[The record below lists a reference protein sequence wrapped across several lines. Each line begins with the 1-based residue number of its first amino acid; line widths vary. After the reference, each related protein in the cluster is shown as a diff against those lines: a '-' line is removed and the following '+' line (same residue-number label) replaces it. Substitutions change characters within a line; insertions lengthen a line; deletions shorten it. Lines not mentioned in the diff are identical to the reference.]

1 MEMAGRM
8 KAVPQKSESAAEDR
22 QPPLLDLSDA
32 AVKELIRKAKQR
44 GYVVH
49 EQITAL
55 LATEEVNSEQIETIL
70 AKFSEMGIN
79 VVESKDARPEE
90 DKAAEDDDEEDAESE
105 NALVEVGQQK
115 VPAKSAA
122 KEPAERTDDPVRM
135 YLREMASMQLLSREG
150 EVAIAKRIEAGREAM
165 IAGLCES
172 PLTFQA
178 ITIWQGELNDG
189 KVLLR
194 DIIDL
199 DATYAGPDAKAV
211 PAAATVPDGQ
221 TIPADAVT
229 VRPEQPAWRR
239 PSTPPASE
247 GADGGEVSEAGEN
260 GLDDDED
267 KENWFSIAAAE
278 AELRPKIIE
287 SFDTI
292 AGNYKRLRRL
302 QDQDIQFRLRRQ
314 SLSPA
319 QERRYKGLK
328 NEIVS
333 EVKSL
338 RLNRL
343 RIDALTE
350 QLYDIN
356 KRLVGYEGRLMRLAE
371 SHGVL
376 REDFLRN
383 YMGSELDPL
392 WLNRMSKVTTN
403 GWKSF
408 VARDKDTIKELRTQI
423 HELATETGL
432 EIDEFRKILH
442 AVQNGER
449 EALRAKKEM
458 VEANLRLVISIA
470 KKYVNRGLALLDLIQ
485 EGNLGLMKAVDKF
498 EYRRGYKFSTY
509 ATWWI
514 RQAVSRS
521 LYDQSRTIRV
531 PVHMVEAV
539 NKIVRTKR
547 QIFNEIG
554 REPTPEELAK
564 KIGMPLE
571 KVRKVLQIVKEPLSL
586 ETPIGDEEDSH
597 LGDLIEDVSAVQ
609 PVDAMI
615 QSNLRETTT
624 RVLASLTAREE
635 RIIRMRFGLGMNSDH
650 TLEEVGRQFSVTR
663 ERIRQIE
670 AKALRKLKHPS
681 RSRVLRSF
689 IDS

>member
-1 MEMAGRM
+1 M
-8 KAVPQKSESAAEDR
+8 KAPPQKSEPAAEDR
-22 QPPLLDLSDA
+22 QPPVLDLSDA
-32 AVKELIRKAKQR
+32 AVKELIRTAKQR

-49 EQITAL
+49 DQITAL
-55 LATEEVNSEQIETIL
+55 LAAEEVNSEQIETIL

-79 VVESKDARPEE
+79 VVETKDARPEE
-90 DKAAEDDDEEDAESE
+90 DKADDDDEEDDAESE

-211 PAAATVPDGQ
+211 PASAATPDGQ
-221 TIPADAVT
+221 AIPTDAVP

-239 PSTPPASE
+239 PPTPPASAS
-247 GADGGEVSEAGEN
+247 ADGGGMSEAGETGEN

-292 AGNYKRLRRL
+292 AANYKRLRRL

-319 QERRYKGLK
+319 QERKYKGLK
-328 NEIVS
+328 NEIVG

-408 VARDKDTIKELRTQI
+408 VARDKDTIRELRTQI

-597 LGDLIEDVSAVQ
+597 LGDLIEDVHAVQ

>member
-1 MEMAGRM
+1 M
-8 KAVPQKSESAAEDR
+8 KAPPQKSEPAAEDR
-22 QPPLLDLSDA
+22 QPPVLDLSDA
-32 AVKELIRKAKQR
+32 AVKELIRTAKQR

-49 EQITAL
+49 DQITAL
-55 LATEEVNSEQIETIL
+55 LAAEEVNSEQIETIL

-79 VVESKDARPEE
+79 VVETKDARPEE
-90 DKAAEDDDEEDAESE
+90 DKADDDDEEDDAESE

-211 PAAATVPDGQ
+211 PASAATPDGQ
-221 TIPADAVT
+221 AIPTDAVP

-239 PSTPPASE
+239 PPTPPASAS
-247 GADGGEVSEAGEN
+247 ADGGAMSEAGETGEN

-292 AGNYKRLRRL
+292 AANYKRLRRL

-319 QERRYKGLK
+319 QERKYKGLK
-328 NEIVS
+328 NEIVG

-408 VARDKDTIKELRTQI
+408 VARDKDTIRELRTQI

-458 VEANLRLVISIA
+458 VVRICASSSRLQKNTSIA
-470 KKYVNRGLALLDLIQ
+470 AWR
-485 EGNLGLMKAVDKF
+485 
-498 EYRRGYKFSTY
+498 FS
-509 ATWWI
+509 I
-514 RQAVSRS
+514 
-521 LYDQSRTIRV
+521 
-531 PVHMVEAV
+531 
-539 NKIVRTKR
+539 
-547 QIFNEIG
+547 
-554 REPTPEELAK
+554 
-564 KIGMPLE
+564 
-571 KVRKVLQIVKEPLSL
+571 
-586 ETPIGDEEDSH
+586 
-597 LGDLIEDVSAVQ
+597 
-609 PVDAMI
+609 
-615 QSNLRETTT
+615 
-624 RVLASLTAREE
+624 
-635 RIIRMRFGLGMNSDH
+635 
-650 TLEEVGRQFSVTR
+650 
-663 ERIRQIE
+663 
-670 AKALRKLKHPS
+670 
-681 RSRVLRSF
+681 
-689 IDS
+689 